1 VDLERRFYLLAGLAA
16 WQPAGTPL
24 GGGVS
29 AFTRS
34 FGQRTGST
42 VASPEHALP
51 EKRVA
56 DGQEDED
63 RVSYEGKGYGPP
75 DQGKRE
81 EDAANQNHEQVHRA
95 KKGGPGYPPSLLGRE
110 RSPGTV

>member
-1 VDLERRFYLLAGLAA
+1 MDLERRFYLLAGLAA

-34 FGQRTGST
+34 FGRRTGST
-42 VASPEHALP
+42 VVSSEHALP

-56 DGQEDED
+56 DGQEDEEVKPRLRLD
-63 RVSYEGKGYGPP
+63 
-75 DQGKRE
+75 
-81 EDAANQNHEQVHRA
+81 DAAARA
-95 KKGGPGYPPSLLGRE
+95 RNIKRA
-110 RSPGTV
+110 